1 MLGVYTDT
9 HLRSLELS
17 FFRKAWLSEGRFG
30 KAFQTWRSIESQP
43 SIQVFVGVLAP
54 VPSTLLRFHQKGRPV
69 AEENRSFVKVWSKTS
84 KSPVMYENGKI
95 YFDNYQNCYSCVHA
109 VPQILYKMPKR
120 STQEKIEDAL
130 LCESPLEQTL
140 PTSSDHN
147 PSLLVLTANNWLLR
161 LSAET
166 GKELQ
171 SVYLSPNYKFKYLGW
186 DSSQEIF
193 YVKSVQNKETPLSR
207 QVAGVTHSAFMYLGI
222 FRVFPLQIVGI
233 LEINK
238 KGFGSGITD
247 VLMHH
252 GVLAVSHSNKKVKM
266 YSIEH
271 IVQRYLTEELTLGK
285 QSSLLG
291 GKKVGEFPCG
301 IPVNIQVTDSIPV
314 LFEVTSN
321 NGVQVG
327 GNPWHY
333 IYSPAIKQQRE
344 THHICSLKDST
355 LATNGIQNLNCYS
368 LESDVIFFHPT
379 NSSSVVHIGPTIIN
393 FLKIVGEVDSPL
405 PSKIVK
411 DFSLTTSRKPSSRV
425 TVTSSG
431 RTVKKRFQQLD
442 DDPSQENFRI
452 LEFEDELDLLAV
464 VVTNGEGDEGRSHI
478 QLHDNLTGQFHRKID
493 LVECWDETY
502 PHQMFFDRD
511 TIIHIEQ
518 RNTNFCCHVY
528 KLKTTRK

>member
-1 MLGVYTDT
+1 MAPYRRKSTVNATELLS
-9 HLRSLELS
+9 LRSRGIKDAGSLYRHS
-17 FFRKAWLSEGRFG
+17 FKVFRGL
-30 KAFQTWRSIESQP
+30 
-43 SIQVFVGVLAP
+43 VL
-54 VPSTLLRFHQKGRPV
+54 Q
-69 AEENRSFVKVWSKTS
+69 ENRSFVKVWSKTS
-84 KSPVMYENGKI
+84 KSPIMYENGKI
-95 YFDNYQNCYSCVHA
+95 YFENYQNCYSCVHA

-140 PTSSDHN
+140 PSSSDHN
-147 PSLLVLTANNWLLR
+147 PSLLALTANNWLHR

-186 DSSQEIF
+186 DSSQEIV
-193 YVKSVQNKETPLSR
+193 YIKSVQNKETPSAR
-207 QVAGVTHSAFMYLGI
+207 AAGVTHNTFIYLAI

-238 KGFGSGITD
+238 KGFGSNISD
-247 VLMHH
+247 VLMYE

-266 YSIEH
+266 YSFEH
-271 IVQRYLTEELTLGK
+271 IVQRYLTEEITLGK
-285 QSSLLG
+285 QSSLIG
-291 GKKVGEFPCG
+291 GKTVGEFPHG
-301 IPVNIQVTDSIPV
+301 IPVNIQVTDSLPV
-314 LFEVTSN
+314 LFEASSN
-321 NGVQVG
+321 NGVQIG
-327 GNPWHY
+327 GYPWHY
-333 IYSPAIKQQRE
+333 IYSPAIKGQRE

-355 LATNGIQNLNCYS
+355 LATNGVQNLNCYS

-379 NSSSVVHIGPTIIN
+379 NFRSIVHTGPTIIN

-411 DFSLTTSRKPSSRV
+411 DFSLTTSRNPSPRV

-452 LEFEDELDLLAV
+452 LEFEDELDLLAI
-464 VVTNGEGDEGRSHI
+464 VVTNGEGDEGRNHI
-478 QLHDNLTGQFHRKID
+478 QLHDNLTGHFHRKID
-493 LVECWDETY
+493 LVESWDETY
-502 PHQMFFDRD
+502 PHQMFFDKD
-511 TIIHIEQ
+511 TIIHIER
-518 RNTNFCCHVY
+518 RNANFCCHVY